1 MLTSPFAIVIL
12 IFIFTQPFNVKC
24 LCPMRCTCLEEK
36 LSVNCKESSLDVVP
50 ITLNPGIREL
60 FLSSNL
66 IKSISSSF
74 SFYTHLSILDLSSN
88 QISSL
93 HKKNFQHQRNLQL
106 LILSGNR
113 LTHLT
118 NESFIGLD
126 SLRSLNLAENLLTIL
141 TSRTFTGLTKLE
153 KLDLS
158 RNSINEISDEAFY
171 GLNSLKWLNLRSN
184 QLTSVPSAA
193 LYLVPNLS
201 LLDLGHNSLTSL
213 VDNGFASLARLTD
226 LRLDLCS
233 ISSIST
239 SFAHGMVNLKRLHL
253 DGNEL
258 ESIESDFF
266 NDITSLEELFI
277 GANKFTTIKDYT
289 FHSLGNSLLSLD
301 IRNARELINIHP
313 NGLHGLTKLAR
324 LTIEYC
330 PKLTSLSSQLLKD
343 SQSSIRELRLRSN
356 GLTSLPN
363 SLITHWTQ
371 LTVFDVR
378 DNQWHC
384 NCSILWLW
392 KYLRKVNV
400 NLNKFANQN
409 TNNNS
414 SSLPSESFSDLICF
428 SPQSLSGKQL
438 TSLSPDDDIDCSNS
452 NSTSTLIV
460 VSLIGGLIMIIT
472 IVFMVLWCRTRLP
485 LILLRHK
492 KFTNNL
498 TEEFVYE
505 KGRFIEN
512 QVIFPPS
519 SSPYHPHPL
528 HHQPHLER
536 HQIDQYN
543 TLHRQT
549 NYHST
554 SPYHPSSSLIIIQS
568 PVKMG
573 PISQV

>member
-1 MLTSPFAIVIL
+1 
-12 IFIFTQPFNVKC
+12 
-24 LCPMRCTCLEEK
+24 MRCTCLEEK

-60 FLSSNL
+60 FLSNNL

-118 NESFIGLD
+118 NESFTGLD
-126 SLRSLNLAENLLTIL
+126 SLRSLNLAENSLTTL

-158 RNSINEISDEAFY
+158 RNTINEISDEAFY
-171 GLNSLKWLNLRSN
+171 GLNSLKWLSLRSN
-184 QLTSVPSAA
+184 QLTSVPSIA
-193 LYLVPNLS
+193 LYLVPSLS

-233 ISSIST
+233 ISSIAT

-258 ESIESDFF
+258 ETIESHFF

-289 FHSLGNSLLSLD
+289 FHSLGNSLISLD
-301 IRNARELINIHP
+301 IRNARELINFHP
-313 NGLHGLTKLAR
+313 NALHGLTKLTR

-330 PKLTSLSSQLLKD
+330 PKLTSLPSQLFKD
-343 SQSSIRELRLRSN
+343 SQGSMRELRIRSN

-363 SLITHWTQ
+363 SLLTHWTQ

-378 DNQWHC
+378 DNHWNC

-392 KYLRKVNV
+392 KYLRKVNG
-400 NLNKFANQN
+400 NSFTNRN
-409 TNNNS
+409 TNNNNNL
-414 SSLPSESFSDLICF
+414 SSLPTESITFSDLICF
-428 SPQSLSGKQL
+428 SPQPLSGKRL
-438 TSLSPDDDIDCSNS
+438 TSLSPDDDIDCSNP

-460 VSLIGGLIMIIT
+460 VSLIVGLIMIIT
-472 IVFMVLWCRTRLP
+472 IALMVLWCRTRLP

-512 QVIFPPS
+512 QVMFPPS

-528 HHQPHLER
+528 HHQPHLEQHR
-536 HQIDQYN
+536 HQSDQFN
-543 TLHRQT
+543 TSHRHP